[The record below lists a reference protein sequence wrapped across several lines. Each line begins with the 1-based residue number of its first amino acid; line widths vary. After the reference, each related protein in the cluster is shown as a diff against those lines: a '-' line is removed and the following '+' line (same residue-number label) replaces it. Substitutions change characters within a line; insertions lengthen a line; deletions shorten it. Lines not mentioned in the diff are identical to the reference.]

1 MRAPD
6 SIGQLVARA
15 RQGDERAFTELV
27 RLHFRAAYAVALAV
41 LGSPAD
47 AEDVAQEA
55 FIVAYEKL
63 DTCRD
68 PERFSGWVVQIAR
81 NRALNALSSRKAA
94 AAATAQLG
102 QDAERPAAMGDTTG
116 WTRQQLVAMLSKITT
131 AQREV
136 VLLHDLEGWTHPE
149 IAHSLG
155 ISEVMSRQHLFVA
168 RKALRALLGEGKEKE
183 AGE

>member
-1 MRAPD
+1 VRATE
-6 SIGQLVARA
+6 SIGRLVTRA
-15 RQGDERAFTELV
+15 REGDEKSFAELV
-27 RLHFRAAYAVALAV
+27 RLHFRATYSVALAV

-55 FIVAYEKL
+55 FMVAYQKL
-63 DTCRD
+63 DTCRE

-81 NRALNALSSRKAA
+81 NRALNALSSRKVAA
-94 AAATAQLG
+94 SAAVELGREADGATS
-102 QDAERPAAMGDTTG
+102 MGDPTA
-116 WTRQQLVAMLSKITT
+116 WTRERLVTVLSKITS

-149 IAHSLG
+149 IAESMG

-168 RKALRALLGEGKEKE
+168 RKSLRALLGQGKEE

>member
-1 MRAPD
+1 VRAPD
-6 SIGQLVARA
+6 SIGRLVARA
-15 RQGDERAFTELV
+15 RDGDEQAFTELV
-27 RLHFRAAYAVALAV
+27 RLHFRAAYSVALAV

-63 DTCRD
+63 DTCRE

-81 NRALNALSSRKAA
+81 NRALNALSSRKVAA
-94 AAATAQLG
+94 SAAVELG
-102 QDAERPAAMGDTTG
+102 HDSEPSASMADPVA
-116 WTRQQLVAMLSKITT
+116 WTRERLIEVLSKVTP

-149 IAHSLG
+149 IAQSLG

-168 RKALRALLGEGKEKE
+168 RKTLRGLLGHGNQKE
-183 AGE
+183 ACE